1 MLRILLLP
9 YTLLTGVVGRYP
21 WPTIAFCA
29 VMTLALTLLGQP
41 FYGVWFAMFGAVVLI
56 WLDQSRRPKP
66 APIPGE

>member
-1 MLRILLLP
+1 MRILLLP

-21 WPTIAFCA
+21 WPTIALCA
-29 VMTLALTLLGQP
+29 VMTLALSLLGQP